1 VNVSVKSVV
10 DGDTVWITNEA
21 GQSEKVR
28 LSQIDAPEKSQA
40 YGIEATRCL
49 SNLLANTSVSVCR
62 DGKDR
67 YGRTIA
73 ALKANG
79 IDVGNQMVAQ
89 GCAWAYTKYL
99 EAGSSLP
106 MTQML
111 AQSMGVGLWAGSA
124 QAPWEYR
131 GGTQPVTVS
140 ATGATPFAVNSAT
153 TATPFNRVLDWAE
166 HALPELLHGG
176 TANQTAA
183 DGTVSRCYATNWCVQ
198 YRNGRFFTV
207 FGGSIVTDVGA
218 EADWLQRVSVDGF

>member
-1 VNVSVKSVV
+1 MNVSLKSVV

-28 LSQIDAPEKSQA
+28 LNQIDAPEKSQA
-40 YGIEATRCL
+40 YGLEATQCL
-49 SNLLANTSVSVCR
+49 SNLLANASVFVCR

-73 ALKANG
+73 AVKANG
-79 IDVGNQMVAQ
+79 LDVGTQMVAQ

-99 EAGSSLP
+99 EAGSTLP
-106 MTQML
+106 ATQSQ
-111 AQSMGVGLWAGSA
+111 AQTLGLGLWAGSA

-140 ATGATPFAVNSAT
+140 ATGTTPFAVNSAT

-166 HALPELLHGG
+166 QALPDLLNGG
-176 TANQTAA
+176 STTQTAA
-183 DGTVSRCYATNWCVQ
+183 DGTLSRCYATNWCVQ
-198 YRNGRFFTV
+198 FRNGRFFTV
-207 FGGSIVTDVGA
+207 FDGHIVTDVGA
-218 EADWLQRVSVDGF
+218 ESDWVNRVAVDGF

>member
-1 VNVSVKSVV
+1 MITSVV
-10 DGDTVWITNEA
+10 DGDTVWITNES

-99 EAGSSLP
+99 EAGSNLP
-106 MTQML
+106 TIQTQAKAL
-111 AQSMGVGLWAGSA
+111 DLGLWAGSA

-131 GGTQPVTVS
+131 GGTQPVTVN
-140 ATGATPFAVNSAT
+140 ATGATPFAVSSAT
-153 TATPFNRVLDWAE
+153 TATTFNRVLDWAE
-166 HALPELLHGG
+166 QALPELLMGG
-176 TANQTAA
+176 TATQTAA
-183 DGTVSRCYATNWCVQ
+183 DGTVSRCYATNWCIQ
-198 YRNGRFFTV
+198 YRAGRFFTV

-218 EADWLQRVSVDGF
+218 EADWLQRVSIDGF